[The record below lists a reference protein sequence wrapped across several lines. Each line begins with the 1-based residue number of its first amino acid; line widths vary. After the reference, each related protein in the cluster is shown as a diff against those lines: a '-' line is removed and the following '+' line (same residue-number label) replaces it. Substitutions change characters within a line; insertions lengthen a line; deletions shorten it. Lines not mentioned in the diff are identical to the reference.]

1 MCVWVRMK
9 NENYFI
15 IQLIFATI
23 YGPHYI
29 FLTLF
34 MNYTV
39 LFQLIFIFIY
49 SIFNNNFLVYAN
61 ESKFK
66 IPATTFPVQML
77 SKKQG
82 QG

>member
-1 MCVWVRMK
+1 MK

-23 YGPHYI
+23 YGPHCI

-39 LFQLIFIFIY
+39 LFQLTFIFIY
-49 SIFNNNFLVYAN
+49 SIYSNNFLVLTN
-61 ESKFK
+61 VSKFK
-66 IPATTFPVQML
+66 IPATKFLVQML
-77 SKKQG
+77 SKKPG
-82 QG
+82 